1 MGVSLTGKLPDS
13 PTASNTL
20 HWVLRLGIFMCF
32 LGHGSFGIIAKPE
45 WTTLFSVAGIPSD
58 AAFRLMPFIGLHDLT
73 IAALVL
79 ASPRPLVLLWAT
91 IWCLWTAA
99 LRPIVGLGMWEFLER
114 AGNYGPPLALLLLQP
129 WPRSLREWFAPIK
142 PGPASAER
150 LRACGLVLRVSIALL
165 LIGHAGFGAFQHK
178 AVLLNMYST
187 AGLPASLGS
196 VSLGPAIGWFEL
208 LLAAAVLMKPFRSL
222 LLFVCVYK
230 IASEL
235 LYPMTGSFWWEFIER
250 GGDYTAPIALIVVNG
265 LLAAKDSR
273 VPAVAAFAPAA
284 VVQKP

>member
-1 MGVSLTGKLPDS
+1 LTGKLPDS

-32 LGHGSFGIIAKPE
+32 LGHGSFGILAKPE

-58 AAFRLMPFIGLHDLT
+58 AALRLMPFIGLHDLT

-129 WPRSLREWFAPIK
+129 WPRSWREWIAPIK
-142 PGPASAER
+142 PGPASAEG
-150 LRACGLVLRVSIALL
+150 LRRCGLALRVTIALL
-165 LIGHAGFGAFQHK
+165 LVGHAGFGAFQHK
-178 AVLLNMYST
+178 ADLLNMYST
-187 AGLPASLGS
+187 AGLPASVGS

-208 LLAAAVLMKPFRSL
+208 LLAAAVLL
-222 LLFVCVYK
+222 
-230 IASEL
+230 
-235 LYPMTGSFWWEFIER
+235 
-250 GGDYTAPIALIVVNG
+250 
-265 LLAAKDSR
+265 
-273 VPAVAAFAPAA
+273 
-284 VVQKP
+284 